1 MLGATGGPHKAGDT
15 SRRRNAPLLP
25 FPTAATAGVL
35 HPWRPGQMTLKVG
48 DSLDFLEVQLM
59 MKQSI
64 FLATCAL
71 ACSAALAQAP
81 VSPASPNSPAATEAM
96 PPAGAGMKPGADMPM
111 GAGGP
116 GKGMKPGADMP
127 MGTGGPGKGMGM
139 GMGMGHMGMDMKAMD
154 TNGDGM
160 ISKKEFDSHHQAM
173 WKKMKSKNGMVPIAE
188 VEALMQGG
196 RN

>member
-1 MLGATGGPHKAGDT
+1 
-15 SRRRNAPLLP
+15 
-25 FPTAATAGVL
+25 
-35 HPWRPGQMTLKVG
+35 MTLKVG
-48 DSLDFLEVQLM
+48 NLLDFLEVQLM

-116 GKGMKPGADMP
+116 GKGM
-127 MGTGGPGKGMGM
+127 GM

-160 ISKKEFDSHHQAM
+160 ISKKEFDSHHEAM

-188 VEALMQGG
+188 LEGLMQGG

>member
-1 MLGATGGPHKAGDT
+1 
-15 SRRRNAPLLP
+15 
-25 FPTAATAGVL
+25 
-35 HPWRPGQMTLKVG
+35 
-48 DSLDFLEVQLM
+48 M

-81 VSPASPNSPAATEAM
+81 ASPASPSSPAATDSM

-116 GKGMKPGADMP
+116 GKG
-127 MGTGGPGKGMGM
+127 KGMGM
-139 GMGMGHMGMDMKAMD
+139 GMGMGGMHMGMDMKAMD

-160 ISKKEFDSHHQAM
+160 ISKKEFDSYHEAM
-173 WKKMKSKNGMVPIAE
+173 WKKMKSKNGMVSIADM
-188 VEALMQGG
+188 EAFMQGSQK
-196 RN
+196 

>member
-1 MLGATGGPHKAGDT
+1 
-15 SRRRNAPLLP
+15 
-25 FPTAATAGVL
+25 
-35 HPWRPGQMTLKVG
+35 
-48 DSLDFLEVQLM
+48 M

-81 VSPASPNSPAATEAM
+81 ASPASPSSPAATDSM

-116 GKGMKPGADMP
+116 GKG
-127 MGTGGPGKGMGM
+127 KGMGM
-139 GMGMGHMGMDMKAMD
+139 GMGMGMGGMHMGMDMKAMD

-160 ISKKEFDSHHQAM
+160 ISKKEWDSYHAM
-173 WKKMKSKNGMVPIAE
+173 MWSKMKPKMKHGMMPMADM
-188 VEALMQGG
+188 EAMMKGG
-196 RN
+196 PN